1 MSRLTTEILQQ
12 GAKTRVARQGPSRV
26 GTALKSGE
34 GPGFGWSLSDGW
46 GAVGLLNDGWCSS
59 QVDMGAAPALA
70 AYPMHWSS
78 QWTHRGREL
87 LMSWGSHPTRALMVL
102 GYMY

>member
-1 MSRLTTEILQQ
+1 MSRLTIEILQQ
-12 GAKTRVARQGPSRV
+12 GAKTRVARQGPCRV
-26 GTALKSGE
+26 GTAPKSGE
-34 GPGFGWSLSDGW
+34 GPGVGWSLSDGW

-78 QWTHRGREL
+78 VDPQGARATDVLREP
-87 LMSWGSHPTRALMVL
+87 SNQSSDGP
-102 GYMY
+102 